1 MKLQWKQEVIY
12 FYLFIIFF
20 YKKIE
25 NVKEPEQGQEPRG
38 TGVNEKTYFVA
49 NDLNGPWK
57 ELEDVRP
64 SVLKASRKIKVIF
77 SGDLT
82 KPIVNNPWFNG
93 KESDLLRCQIA
104 RIRQNITIIPNVN
117 NHKVVPDSRDIEPN
131 EEAPPVNINDCLNIK
146 NWVHFL
152 PGILQEGRTVHEEK
166 EAPDGVEPEDFK
178 KQILANDPFDPRLK
192 SIADDGPVK
201 CTIPNITIPAW
212 KLSYTYDDK
221 IYTNPHIIQN
231 PDDDVK
237 KDNSINNTIVFLRS
251 LIWPGAYVVRIKNQV
266 QYYYFGWGNKYN
278 DDVLEDKFVFTSF
291 PKIQTEVP
299 DLPVGDEPNG
309 EIIVED
315 VTDPDKVS
323 GNMGD

>member
-1 MKLQWKQEVIY
+1 M
-12 FYLFIIFF
+12 
-20 YKKIE
+20 
-25 NVKEPEQGQEPRG
+25 
-38 TGVNEKTYFVA
+38 
-49 NDLNGPWK
+49 
-57 ELEDVRP
+57 
-64 SVLKASRKIKVIF
+64 LKASRKIKVIF
-77 SGDLT
+77 SGDLS

-131 EEAPPVNINDCLNIK
+131 EDAPLVNINDCLNIR

-152 PGILQEGRTVHEEK
+152 PGILKEGRTVHEEK
-166 EAPDGVEPEDFK
+166 EAPEGVEPEDFK

-192 SIADDGPVK
+192 SISDDGPVK
-201 CTIPNITIPAW
+201 CPIPNIIIPAW

-231 PDDDVK
+231 PDDEVK
-237 KDNSINNTIVFLRS
+237 KDNSVNNTIVFLRS

-299 DLPVGDEPNG
+299 DLPTGDEPNG
-309 EIIVED
+309 EIINED
-315 VTDPDKVS
+315 ISDPDKIS
-323 GNMGD
+323 GNVGGD